1 MKRQTLVILLLV
13 PVLGVSLSCG
23 KRGRGDGLP
32 APSEIASISATT
44 ETALDDSANAES
56 KGRVTFQVPK
66 QHWEALLKSFEPYE
80 HDPKPAKWPV
90 YGFLEIK
97 LIDGTVKDVMLGPGK
112 FRVNKVYF
120 SGGEMNRQVEVL
132 KAAYKD
138 SQKNATKTGSQ

>member
-1 MKRQTLVILLLV
+1 
-13 PVLGVSLSCG
+13 
-23 KRGRGDGLP
+23 
-32 APSEIASISATT
+32 
-44 ETALDDSANAES
+44 
-56 KGRVTFQVPK
+56 
-66 QHWEALLKSFEPYE
+66 
-80 HDPKPAKWPV
+80 V

-138 SQKNATKTGSQ
+138 SQKNATNTGSQ